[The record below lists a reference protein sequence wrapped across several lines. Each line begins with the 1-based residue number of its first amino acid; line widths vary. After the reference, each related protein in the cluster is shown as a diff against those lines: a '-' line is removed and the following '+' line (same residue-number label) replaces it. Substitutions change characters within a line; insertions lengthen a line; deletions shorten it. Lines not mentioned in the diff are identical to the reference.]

1 MFQRKASGIRETFV
15 RDRTI
20 GSPASWQIPQLF
32 GCNYPLERTFWAR
45 GKAKK
50 AEEKNPKDVHDVR
63 IGKRMAREGRGSRRK
78 HSWPCVLG

>member
-1 MFQRKASGIRETFV
+1 MFQRNRGIRNQTFV
-15 RDRTI
+15 MDRTI

-32 GCNYPLERTFWAR
+32 GCDYPLERTFWAG

-50 AEEKNPKDVHDVR
+50 AEEKNPKDLHDVR
-63 IGKRMAREGRGSRRK
+63 IGKRMARGGRGSGRK